1 MNAAPG
7 LQKVRLLF
15 FFGSFRLRKLFIG
28 MFPRCLLKIRNAD
41 SIKRLINKI
50 IGIIRLKEFYQ

>member
-41 SIKRLINKI
+41 SIKRLIIKI
-50 IGIIRLKEFYQ
+50 IGIIR